1 MRHKQPILCPSP
13 PRAGDALLRR
23 QKNPLPARGHLI
35 AELNYL
41 DVIGFGLPETPTHHD
56 TEIAYSSAPTIVARS
71 FFEQDLRTLLH
82 RSRNIKY
89 DIIAL
94 QERKSKT
101 ETIEKTD
108 HNELLVI
115 GAKVDRRNIGGV
127 EFLVN
132 LTVHHRV
139 DSYKVISARIAV
151 LRLEAKDQG
160 NISIINGYAPTSAAT
175 DEEKEE
181 FYELLERTVNDE
193 KSYYK
198 VVVGDFN
205 ATVGTNDCDEWRLG
219 LHGSF

>member
-1 MRHKQPILCPSP
+1 MSEESTSGEGPSNLGVKLSGRHWIRTTGNPHSP
-13 PRAGDALLRR
+13 RHGNCLFVCTYNCRT
-23 QKNPLPARGHLI
+23 I
-35 AELNYL
+35 A
-41 DVIGFGLPETPTHHD
+41 
-56 TEIAYSSAPTIVARS
+56 S
-71 FFEQDLRTLLH
+71 EQDLRTLLH

-94 QERKSKT
+94 QETKGKT
-101 ETIEKTD
+101 ETIRKTD
-108 HNELLVI
+108 HNELLII

-127 EFLVN
+127 GFLVN
-132 LTVHHRV
+132 LTVHHLV
-139 DSYKVISARIAV
+139 DSYKIISPRIAV
-151 LRLEAKDQG
+151 LCLEVKDQG

-193 KSYYK
+193 KSYYE

-219 LHGSF
+219 PHGSSQRNDISTFGDRPCSR